1 MRTKIKNTT
10 IEEILADYLY
20 DLSFDDLPG
29 DVVDIAA
36 ISVADAIGCA
46 FTGSKLPSSQIA
58 FKVWEQTRGAGEATL
73 WINGEHG
80 NEESTAW
87 ANCLMVHCILHDDTL
102 ESTVGHMGSII
113 IPTAYAVAE
122 ERGISGK
129 DFLTAIVAAYEVA
142 GKLSMNTGDAI
153 VSRGFRGSPTFGT
166 FAAATAMGKLL
177 KLSKDELR
185 SAVALAGNFSCGLLQ
200 ASHKGSLE
208 WRFQNGAALK
218 NGMMAARLAKN
229 GLSAA
234 EESLEGKYGFYTV
247 FGGPDLNKDVINRRG
262 ALRDSL
268 GTDFEIR
275 KNFYKPYPT
284 CGYNQAGVEI
294 ALALVRKHNIN
305 PEEIERIDVVVQPEN
320 ERYPGLSYKGPYN
333 TIDQALLS
341 KPFSIAN
348 AIKYRTMTV
357 DRYLSDMNE
366 PKLMELINKVHASA
380 KNGMEY
386 LDAEIELTMKS
397 GEILKGN
404 GNLVDKR
411 NYFLD
416 KKHAEEKFCHLTANT
431 MKKREAHSI
440 VASIYDLPKR
450 KSINYISDTI
460 RGALL
465 HKEN

>member
-1 MRTKIKNTT
+1 MKTATV
-10 IEEILADYLY
+10 EEILADYLY
-20 DLSFDDLPG
+20 SLSFDDLPE
-29 DVVDIAA
+29 DVVDIAE
-36 ISVADAIGCA
+36 ISVADAVGCA
-46 FTGSKLPSSQIA
+46 FAGNKLPSSQIA
-58 FKVWEQTRGAGEATL
+58 FKVWEQTQGTGETTL
-73 WINGEHG
+73 WINGKRG

-87 ANCLMVHCILHDDTL
+87 ANCLMVHSILHDDTL

-142 GKLSMNTGDAI
+142 GKLSLNTGDAI
-153 VSRGFRGSPTFGT
+153 VSRGFRGSPIFGT

-177 KLSKDELR
+177 KLSKDEFR
-185 SAVALAGNFSCGLLQ
+185 SAIALAGNFSCGLLQ

-234 EESLEGKYGFYTV
+234 EESLEGSFGFYSV
-247 FGGPDLNKDVINRRG
+247 FGGPDMSKEVRSRRG
-262 ALRDSL
+262 ALKDSL
-268 GTDFEIR
+268 GTAFEIR

-284 CGYNQAGVEI
+284 CGYNQAGVEVV
-294 ALALVRKHNIN
+294 LALVRKHNIG
-305 PEEIERIDVVVQPEN
+305 PEDIERIDVVVQPEN
-320 ERYPGLSYKGPYN
+320 ARYPGGSYKGPYK

-348 AIKYRTMTV
+348 AIKYRTLTV

-366 PKLMELINKVHASA
+366 PEVIELANKVNTRAQ
-380 KNGMEY
+380 NGMDY
-386 LDAEIELTMKS
+386 FDAEMVITLKN

-404 GNLVDKR
+404 GDLVDKR
-411 NYFLD
+411 KYFLD
-416 KKHAEEKFCHLTANT
+416 KEHAKDKFWHLTANT
-431 MKKREAHSI
+431 MKKAEALSV

-450 KSINYISDTI
+450 NSINDVSATI
-460 RGALL
+460 RDAVGL
-465 HKEN
+465 K